1 MYITG
6 TLCDVIYISVAVLYL
21 TVVFFNVP
29 VRALP
34 SCVTPFLPLSSRH
47 VSPVFFC
54 SHFVCNFLLVISNPS
69 LCIEKEE
76 RERER
81 ERENGVQEGE
91 GERVG
96 NQGYVGYTCQC
107 LLLLHCNGEPVA
119 IHWLHIHVLN
129 CGLVC

>member
-1 MYITG
+1 MQ
-6 TLCDVIYISVAVLYL
+6 LL
-21 TVVFFNVP
+21 T
-29 VRALP
+29 
-34 SCVTPFLPLSSRH
+34 SDIKPLI
-47 VSPVFFC
+47 VYG
-54 SHFVCNFLLVISNPS
+54 
-69 LCIEKEE
+69 E
-76 RERER
+76 RGER

-107 LLLLHCNGEPVA
+107 LLLLHCNGETVA